1 MNRLPEGF
9 VDNGKQRTMND
20 EFGRRLRNF
29 FEKGPWWDVVQVLKT
44 AKVPCDEMWM
54 FVTAGIPDMTDEDM
68 LFAMSINWCIDR
80 TRFELYDIDAS
91 VDGYADGNWW
101 YKDLTDTNMAVPG
114 SPTIAVFGKLKLA
127 TAYSDDEAQRRVKE
141 FVHSEKLDGSGIIT
155 DAHWVD
161 REEPETAADGLSV
174 RGTILLK

>member
-1 MNRLPEGF
+1 
-9 VDNGKQRTMND
+9 MND

-54 FVTAGIPDMTDEDM
+54 FVTAGIPDMTDED
-68 LFAMSINWCIDR
+68 
-80 TRFELYDIDAS
+80 
-91 VDGYADGNWW
+91 
-101 YKDLTDTNMAVPG
+101 KDLTDTNMAVPG